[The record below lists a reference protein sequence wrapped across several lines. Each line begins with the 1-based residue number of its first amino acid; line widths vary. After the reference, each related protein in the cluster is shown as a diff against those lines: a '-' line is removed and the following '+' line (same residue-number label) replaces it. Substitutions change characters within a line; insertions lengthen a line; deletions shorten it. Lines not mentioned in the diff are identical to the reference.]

1 MPVFFEMTSSF
12 YPTTLPLLDS
22 LTSTLCHM
30 HCPSNRIITTMPEAE
45 YCNKVAI
52 MRTLFPSLDCGQFT
66 TLEHKLK
73 NALISVCL
81 IVILSLIIV
90 MPSYINASSN
100 PPVLFRKGS
109 SSYVTPY
116 SEWLKNSWLWWI
128 GIPNNEHPFP
138 NYDSKTCSVHQQ
150 GPVWYLPDVEPT
162 GQLTHASVKYS
173 CEISKGKAIFFP
185 LTQSSCW
192 LANPEFKKFS
202 NKLAPDPESDQALK
216 TCAISQVFV
225 K

>member
-1 MPVFFEMTSSF
+1 MDSLFSWTSTPITIINRNQVIQTQFWLGQGPFVDFFYFYMPVFFEMTSSF

-45 YCNKVAI
+45 YCNKVTI

-81 IVILSLIIV
+81 IVILSLTIV

-109 SSYVTPY
+109 SSYVIPY

-128 GIPNNEHPFP
+128 GIR
-138 NYDSKTCSVHQQ
+138 
-150 GPVWYLPDVEPT
+150 G
-162 GQLTHASVKYS
+162 
-173 CEISKGKAIFFP
+173 
-185 LTQSSCW
+185 
-192 LANPEFKKFS
+192 
-202 NKLAPDPESDQALK
+202 LK
-216 TCAISQVFV
+216 TR
-225 K
+225 KL